1 MMSPDGKYV
10 WDGQQW
16 VPVAGGADA
25 GHRSL
30 FPSWNA
36 THAEVAGA
44 PAAPPPTLFRP
55 KRAAGIVYQPTI
67 ADPNAP
73 VETPAWD
80 RTPRGKA
87 RWGMYI
93 GAGLVAL
100 ILLGVFINTWG
111 PLVVA
116 YFVPAPEPP
125 RVVKP
130 SPAPPDPTVRSD
142 YARADNFVTYWLKP
156 AMATAAPAIQLYSE
170 SCVALTQSCQ
180 NAANNALTQV
190 QNVEAVV
197 DQAQL
202 PLCAAPQLAK
212 IRADLAG
219 MDAGLTSAVKA
230 LDNNNKGLLLQG
242 LAKFR
247 GSQKLITGD
256 VSTLVKTIA
265 ARCDSEPAGP

>member
-16 VPVAGGADA
+16 VPVAGSADA

-73 VETPAWD
+73 VETPTWD
-80 RTPRGKA
+80 RTPKGKA

-93 GAGLVAL
+93 GAGLLGL
-100 ILLGVFINTWG
+100 IVLAVFINTWG

-130 SPAPPDPTVRSD
+130 SPTPPDLTVRSD
-142 YARADNFVTYWLKP
+142 FARADNFVTYSLKP
-156 AMATAAPAIQLYSE
+156 AMATAAPTFQLFGE

-180 NAANNALTQV
+180 NAAKNALTEV

-212 IRADLAG
+212 IRADLTG

-230 LDNNNKGLLLQG
+230 FDNNNKGQLAQG
-242 LAKFR
+242 LSKFR
-247 GSQKLITGD
+247 GTNKPLSVDISALA
-256 VSTLVKTIA
+256 KTIGV
-265 ARCDSEPAGP
+265 RCDSQPAGP

>member
-36 THAEVAGA
+36 AHAEVANA

-55 KRAAGIVYQPTI
+55 KRAQGIVYQPTI

-73 VETPAWD
+73 VETPSWD
-80 RTPRGKA
+80 RTPKGKA

-93 GAGLVAL
+93 GAGFLAL
-100 ILLGVFINTWG
+100 IVLVVFINTWG
-111 PLVVA
+111 PLIVA

-130 SPAPPDPTVRSD
+130 SPTPPDLTVRSD
-142 YARADNFVTYWLKP
+142 SARASNFLTYSLTP
-156 AMATAAPAIQLYSE
+156 AMTTAAPAFQLFNE

-180 NAANNALTQV
+180 NAATNALTQV
-190 QNVEAVV
+190 KYVESVV
-197 DQAQL
+197 DQAQV

-212 IRADLAG
+212 IRADLTG

-230 LDNNNKGLLLQG
+230 FDNNNKGLLAQG
-242 LAKFR
+242 LSKYRSANKPL
-247 GSQKLITGD
+247 GGD
-256 VSTLVKTIA
+256 ISALSKTIA
-265 ARCDSEPAGP
+265 ARCDSQPAGP